1 MRIEPRW
8 LNTEAAAE
16 YISVRPDA
24 LMRLVK
30 AGRVP
35 PPTYPLGSRNP
46 RWDRLAL
53 DSRFEGGAASTDI
66 EQAADAIAQEIR
78 KDAHRKAQTRG
89 RRGRCK

>member
-1 MRIEPRW
+1 MRVEPRW
-8 LNTEAAAE
+8 LDTGAAAD

-35 PPTYPLGSRNP
+35 PPDYALGPRNP

-53 DSRFEGGAASTDI
+53 DSRFQGGAASTNVD
-66 EQAADAIAQEIR
+66 QVAQAIAEKIL
-78 KDAHRKAQTRG
+78 RG
-89 RRGRCK
+89 R

>member
-8 LNTEAAAE
+8 LNTEAAAK

-35 PPTYPLGSRNP
+35 PPTYPLGPRNP
-46 RWDRLAL
+46 
-53 DSRFEGGAASTDI
+53 
-66 EQAADAIAQEIR
+66 
-78 KDAHRKAQTRG
+78 
-89 RRGRCK
+89 C

>member
-8 LNTEAAAE
+8 LDTRAAAD

-35 PPTYPLGSRNP
+35 PPTYPLGPRNP

-66 EQAADAIAQEIR
+66 DQVVQAIAEGII
-78 KDAHRKAQTRG
+78 KGTR
-89 RRGRCK
+89 R